1 MKDDKSALPA
11 QSEQDIL
18 RVLQAERDAELTIRD
33 CELETQQII
42 DDAQTRVQRIETR
55 ANQRISNME
64 MRHSH
69 KLNNTISKIER
80 EGANVLSNSASL
92 QFDEERLKLVIDRL
106 AIELSIANTASDDDS
121 EAGK

>member
-18 RVLQAERDAELTIRD
+18 RILQAERDAELTIRD

-69 KLNNTISKIER
+69 KLSNTISKIER
-80 EGANVLSNSASL
+80 EGATVLSNSASL
-92 QFDEERLKLVIDRL
+92 QFDEERLKGVIDRL
-106 AIELSIANTASDDDS
+106 AIELSIAKTVSDDDS

>member
-1 MKDDKSALPA
+1 MKDDKNTLPA

-18 RVLQAERDAELTIRD
+18 RILQAERDAELTISG

-69 KLNNTISKIER
+69 KLNNAISKIER
-80 EGANVLSNSASL
+80 EGATVLNNSASL
-92 QFDEERLKLVIDRL
+92 HIDEQRLKAVIDRL
-106 AIELSIANTASDDDS
+106 AIELSIASTASDDDS